1 MISSKTSE
9 FFRPLRRLNRLVLLN
24 ISGLALGLASVIYI
38 AVWISHEM
46 SYDRFFP
53 NSRRIYRIESLFD
66 YSGKQSVMTITP
78 APLAESV
85 LNEFPEVEYAVRLA
99 SGRQDV
105 IKSDDNLFIADNLY
119 YTNHSFFDIFS
130 PGVISGD
137 QSRMLSGPNE
147 VVLSKHAA
155 EVLFGDADPLSRN
168 VLFNNTDLLTV
179 TGVIE
184 NSPSNTHLKVDYLVS
199 FSILQNK
206 GEDLDSWGRFDFI
219 TYVLLKEKS
228 DAEQFNT
235 KISGFL
241 KSKVKPVSVTLF
253 LNPLTRLYLYRDPG
267 LKSFKY
273 PASDRGPITR
283 VILFAIIGFVL
294 LTIACI
300 NFINLSTAFASQ
312 RAKEI
317 GVRKVNGASRVNLIL
332 HFFGESLLQA
342 FFATIAALIIVIVML
357 PVFIKV
363 SGVEMDL
370 SGLFSFRNLAI
381 YLILTLVT
389 GLIAGMY
396 PALVLA
402 SFKPVKVIKPLPEDT
417 AQGSGLRKILVVTQF
432 MLSIIFIFCILVMN
446 RQVNYMQTRN
456 LGFGKEGVMV
466 ISPRTRPEKTDV
478 IADQI
483 EKIPGVDKVA
493 LGGNVPVNMGN
504 FNTFTKWDGN
514 VTGKPLMFYMVQ
526 VDDRYLDLLDI
537 KLAEGKFF
545 NTNAVGTEVIVNETA
560 VKKMEMDQP
569 VGKSIWMGDTK
580 YTIIGVVR
588 DFYFHKLNEEI
599 SPVFIYKDK
608 DWWIKRIF
616 VKLEPGNHFQVV
628 DKIVKVVSK
637 DTPGFPVSYMFLDQ
651 EVDKYYDDERRL
663 NILINAATVL
673 SIIISCIGLFSLTA
687 FTLQKKRREIGIRKA
702 YGATAASILF
712 MLQKDFGRL
721 VLLASVISLPAG
733 YYIISRWLSSYA
745 YHISLRPVYFL
756 VSVLIIVTI
765 ATLTLV
771 LNTLRAASLNP
782 ADTLRNE

>member
-1 MISSKTSE
+1 MISSKTSD
-9 FFRPLRRLNRLVLLN
+9 FFRPLRRLNGLVLLN

-46 SYDRFFP
+46 SYDRFYP
-53 NSRRIYRIESLFD
+53 NAGRIYRIESLFD
-66 YSGKQSVMTITP
+66 YSGAKSVWTITP
-78 APLAESV
+78 SPLAESMK
-85 LNEFPEVEYAVRLA
+85 NEFPEVEDAVRLA

-119 YTNHSFFDIFS
+119 YTSRSFFNIFS
-130 PGVISGD
+130 PKVISGD
-137 QSRMLSGPNE
+137 PSRLLAGPNE
-147 VVLSKHAA
+147 VVLSRHAA
-155 EVLFGDADPLSRN
+155 EILFGDADPVGRTI
-168 VLFNNTDLLTV
+168 LFNNTDLLTV

-219 TYVLLKEKS
+219 TYALLKEKT
-228 DAEQFNT
+228 DAEQFNK
-235 KISGFL
+235 KISDYL
-241 KSKVKPVSVTLF
+241 KTRNNSISVSLF
-253 LNPLTRLYLYRDPG
+253 LNPVTRLYLYRDPG
-267 LKSFKY
+267 FKSFKY
-273 PASDRGPITR
+273 PSSDGGPITR
-283 VILFAIIGFVL
+283 VILFAVIGFVL
-294 LTIACI
+294 LLIACI

-312 RAKEI
+312 RAREI
-317 GVRKVNGASRVNLIL
+317 GVRKVNGASGINLTL
-332 HFFGESLLQA
+332 HFFGESLLQTL
-342 FFATIAALIIVIVML
+342 FATIMALAIVIVML
-357 PVFIKV
+357 PVFTKV

-370 SGLFSFRNLAI
+370 SSLFSLHNIAI

-402 SFKPVKVIKPLPEDT
+402 GFKPVKVIKPLPED
-417 AQGSGLRKILVVTQF
+417 AMQGSGLRKILVVTQF
-432 MLSIIFIFCILVMN
+432 ILAIIFIFCILVMN
-446 RQVNYMQTRN
+446 RQVDFMQTRN

-466 ISPRTRPEKTDV
+466 ISPQTKPEKTDV

-504 FNTFTKWDGN
+504 INTFTKWDGN

-526 VDDRYLDLLDI
+526 VDDRYLDLLGI
-537 KLAEGKFF
+537 KLAGGRFF
-545 NTNAVGTEVIVNETA
+545 NTNAVGTEVIVNEAA
-560 VKKMEMDQP
+560 VKKMEMDEP
-569 VGKSIWMGDTK
+569 VGKSIWLGETR
-580 YTIIGVVR
+580 YTITGVVK

-608 DWWIKRIF
+608 DWWVKRIF
-616 VKLEPGNHFQVV
+616 VKLGPGNHFQTV
-628 DKIVKVVSK
+628 DKIVDIVKK
-637 DTPGFPVSYMFLDQ
+637 ATPGFPVSYMFLDQ
-651 EVDKYYDDERRL
+651 EVEKYYDDERRL

-673 SIIISCIGLFSLTA
+673 SIVISCIGLFSLTA
-687 FTLQKKRREIGIRKA
+687 FTLKKRSREIGIRKA

-721 VLLASVISLPAG
+721 VLTASVISLPAG
-733 YYIISRWLSSYA
+733 YYIISQWLHSYA

-765 ATLTLV
+765 AALTLV
-771 LNTLRAASLNP
+771 FNTLRAAGLNP
-782 ADTLRNE
+782 AETLRNE